1 MLHRHQDSIN
11 KNKLSIQ
18 LKFII
23 NQCFSQRRLR
33 LECDSFLSICMNM
46 IRLIFHDG
54 FDNFP
59 HWGKLSITSR
69 PPHAIRL
76 IPITKGNGY
85 GWLVQPLI
93 RLLDQHSSVC
103 LHCLNL
109 YCFPQ
114 KNSKFIVDEGCDSK
128 HPVND
133 DADMTRQK
141 SVAPVFQ
148 AIEISCK
155 NVFMGLFICILI
167 ACQLECFSNT
177 TFSIKADGF

>member
-1 MLHRHQDSIN
+1 MRQLSEHLHEHDPTHLWRWLQQHPSLRQVDDH
-11 KNKLSIQ
+11 LSLSTSYSAYSNNEGQ
-18 LKFII
+18 WVRLVGSTTHSTARSTF
-23 NQCFSQRRLR
+23 FSMSSL
-33 LECDSFLSICMNM
+33 
-46 IRLIFHDG
+46 
-54 FDNFP
+54 P
-59 HWGKLSITSR
+59 
-69 PPHAIRL
+69 
-76 IPITKGNGY
+76 
-85 GWLVQPLI
+85 QPL
-93 RLLDQHSSVC
+93 LLPPEEQQVHGRWG
-103 LHCLNL
+103 
-109 YCFPQ
+109 F
-114 KNSKFIVDEGCDSK
+114 DSK